1 MADRNKVLVLM
12 HFFSTCAKS
21 FLYCSLLF
29 SLLSI
34 NDKHSVWR
42 YVLCFFFSPLQQH
55 PSDPPPGAWNKKQN
69 KTLGVMHP
77 SSGCNHRPYYTRCTS
92 PPLIF
97 NFILFPLYLRTP
109 WNVILSAYNIL
120 SSPRPGVFFKKKKKG
135 KRRCGLIDVRFNHRL
150 ANPGEWQTVK
160 PIAVKA
166 IYIPIVSLFWE
177 TIKKK
182 KKRSWHGRGTTYQA

>member
-1 MADRNKVLVLM
+1 MCQIISV
-12 HFFSTCAKS
+12 
-21 FLYCSLLF
+21 
-29 SLLSI
+29 LLSF
-34 NDKHSVWR
+34 V
-42 YVLCFFFSPLQQH
+42 FSPLNKWQTFSMKICALFFLQ
-55 PSDPPPGAWNKKQN
+55 STTAASLRPPGAWNKKQN
-69 KTLGVMHP
+69 KTLGVTHP

-120 SSPRPGVFFKKKKKG
+120 SSPRPGVFLKKKKKG

-182 KKRSWHGRGTTYQA
+182 KPLMTRERDDLPGVKLIIIKKNHLWR